1 MEGDDAAAIKAA
13 TEELAKASHKLAEQL
28 YQQQGAAQ
36 AGASGA
42 SAGAAGGNNGGAGNN
57 GDDVVDAD
65 FTEVK
70 K

>member
-1 MEGDDAAAIKAA
+1 MEGDDAAAIKSA
-13 TEELAKASHKLAEQL
+13 TEELAKTSHKLAAENL
-28 YQQQGAAQ
+28 YQQQAQEQPQGNAGGAA
-36 AGASGA
+36 SG
-42 SAGAAGGNNGGAGNN
+42 SAD

>member
-1 MEGDDAAAIKAA
+1 MEGDDAAAIKSA
-13 TEELAKASHKLAEQL
+13 TEELAKTSHKLAENL
-28 YQQQGAAQ
+28 YQQQAQEQPQGNAGGAA
-36 AGASGA
+36 SG
-42 SAGAAGGNNGGAGNN
+42 SAD